1 MSILYQLLKKKDWTW
16 KGKAVQGTAVKISC
30 FTFAWQPQYL
40 SSALK
45 QASPIV
51 HQISSGSGVKNLPA
65 MQETQEMWVRSLG
78 QEDLLEKVNGNQS
91 SILTSVKH
99 DEVNIFPSFFP
110 LLPFCL
116 LTFPDARHI
125 LFMPLHHRK
134 EKLFA
139 GKIGESYINKFLW
152 RLIFHFLPYQ
162 CRGYGGN
169 KEVTCFETALKVSSF
184 LCKFQNYLFLPY

>member
-1 MSILYQLLKKKDWTW
+1 MSILYQLLKKKRLDM
-16 KGKAVQGTAVKISC
+16 KRQSSARIHISC

-51 HQISSGSGVKNLPA
+51 HQITNGSGVKNLPA

-99 DEVNIFPSFFP
+99 DEVNIFPPFFP
-110 LLPFCL
+110 PLPFCL
-116 LTFPDARHI
+116 LTFPDARHS
-125 LFMPLHHRK
+125 LYAFTSQKRK
-134 EKLFA
+134 AVCWKD
-139 GKIGESYINKFLW
+139 W
-152 RLIFHFLPYQ
+152 RVIY
-162 CRGYGGN
+162 
-169 KEVTCFETALKVSSF
+169 
-184 LCKFQNYLFLPY
+184 